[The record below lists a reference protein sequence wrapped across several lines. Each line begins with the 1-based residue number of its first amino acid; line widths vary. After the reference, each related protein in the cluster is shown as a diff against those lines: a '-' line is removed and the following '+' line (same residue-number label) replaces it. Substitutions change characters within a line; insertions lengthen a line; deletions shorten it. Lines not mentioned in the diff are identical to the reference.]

1 MRHFLFLCLLKR
13 LAVLAGLPL
22 VLFAYSAISAP
33 TTPNYV
39 QGNYAVPQ
47 TPQTTVTVPYT
58 APQASGNLN
67 VVIVGWN
74 DSTAHV
80 SSLRDSNENVYQ
92 LATGPTV
99 VTGTLSQAI
108 YYATVGASGGNAVTV
123 TFDALATYP
132 DIRILEYSGIDP
144 VSPVDAVAGSIGNSA
159 TSSSG
164 AVKTTNAT
172 DLLLGANMVFTGT
185 TGPGSGFTK
194 RLLTLP
200 DGDIA
205 EDQIVTAAGSYSA
218 TAPLGY
224 WGNWVMQMV
233 AFRSASSAPTPTPV
247 PTPSPTPTPTPKTT
261 PSPTP
266 TPTPKT
272 TPSPTPTPTPTPS
285 PTPGSS
291 VTLAWNANLPTSD
304 PATNTTGYRLHLGLA
319 SGVYTQSTNVGNTT
333 SVTVSN
339 LISGLKYYF
348 VVTAYNS
355 SGLESPPSI
364 EVSYTAPWINLLP

>member
-144 VSPVDAVAGSIGNSA
+144 VSPVDAVAGS
-159 TSSSG
+159 TP
-164 AVKTTNAT
+164 NA
-172 DLLLGANMVFTGT
+172 A
-185 TGPGSGFTK
+185 
-194 RLLTLP
+194 
-200 DGDIA
+200 
-205 EDQIVTAAGSYSA
+205 
-218 TAPLGY
+218 
-224 WGNWVMQMV
+224 
-233 AFRSASSAPTPTPV
+233 
-247 PTPSPTPTPTPKTT
+247 
-261 PSPTP
+261 
-266 TPTPKT
+266 
-272 TPSPTPTPTPTPS
+272 
-285 PTPGSS
+285 
-291 VTLAWNANLPTSD
+291 
-304 PATNTTGYRLHLGLA
+304 
-319 SGVYTQSTNVGNTT
+319 
-333 SVTVSN
+333 
-339 LISGLKYYF
+339 
-348 VVTAYNS
+348 
-355 SGLESPPSI
+355 
-364 EVSYTAPWINLLP
+364 

>member
-1 MRHFLFLCLLKR
+1 
-13 LAVLAGLPL
+13 
-22 VLFAYSAISAP
+22 
-33 TTPNYV
+33 
-39 QGNYAVPQ
+39 
-47 TPQTTVTVPYT
+47 
-58 APQASGNLN
+58 
-67 VVIVGWN
+67 
-74 DSTAHV
+74 
-80 SSLRDSNENVYQ
+80 
-92 LATGPTV
+92 
-99 VTGTLSQAI
+99 
-108 YYATVGASGGNAVTV
+108 
-123 TFDALATYP
+123 
-132 DIRILEYSGIDP
+132 
-144 VSPVDAVAGSIGNSA
+144 
-159 TSSSG
+159 
-164 AVKTTNAT
+164 
-172 DLLLGANMVFTGT
+172 MVFTGT

-205 EDQIVTAAGSYSA
+205 EDQIVTAAGSYRA

-272 TPSPTPTPTPTPS
+272 TPSPTPTPTPKTTPSPTPTPAPTPS

-364 EVSYTAPWINLLP
+364 EVSYTAP